1 LTCAIVLAAFADQ
14 PPWRDDLEAGKRMA
28 AKGNYQEAEAKLLA
42 AVRKVQSSGARSE
55 GAALAYNE
63 AAALY
68 QLLGRYPQAETF
80 FQRAVVAWEN
90 AHPERTAGLIRILNN
105 LGALYLNQGQFGKAE
120 RTCRRALALEM
131 RTDGLEAADR
141 ARLHGNL
148 GGLYC
153 ARKNYVEAES
163 EYRRALTMWEE
174 HEHPEHPEVAAV
186 LNNLSVMFTVSG
198 RPAEA
203 ISYLERSV
211 AIGRKTSALA
221 FGLTVQLDNL
231 GTLYTAT
238 GKLQDGKRAFEEALR
253 IAEQHPALVKPRLPG
268 LLSNYAA
275 LLRKMNQHAEGKT
288 LELKAQ
294 AIRREVALQDPS
306 RYTIDARDLAAKK

>member
-1 LTCAIVLAAFADQ
+1 
-14 PPWRDDLEAGKRMA
+14 MA
-28 AKGNYQEAEAKLLA
+28 AKGYYQEAEAKLLA
-42 AVRKVQSSGARSE
+42 AVRKVQSSGAGNGGE
-55 GAALAYNE
+55 ALAYNE

-80 FQRAVVAWEN
+80 FRRAVLAWEN
-90 AHPERTAGLIRILNN
+90 AHPEHTAGLIRILTN
-105 LGALYLNQGQFGKAE
+105 LSTLYLNQGQLGKAE
-120 RTCRRALALEM
+120 RTCRRAVALEM

-163 EYRRALTMWEE
+163 EYRRALSIREE
-174 HEHPEHPEVAAV
+174 HDGPDHPEVAAL
-186 LNNLSVMFTVSG
+186 LNNLSVMFTKAG
-198 RPAEA
+198 RTAEA
-203 ISYLERSV
+203 ISHLERSV
-211 AIGRKTSALA
+211 ALGRRTSDLA
-221 FGLTVQLDNL
+221 FGLAMQLDNL

-238 GKLQDGKRAFEEALR
+238 GKLEEGKRTFEEALR
-253 IAEQHPALVKPRLPG
+253 IAQQHPALANPRLPG

-275 LLRKMNQHAEGKT
+275 LLRKMNRHSEAKS
-288 LELKAQ
+288 LELRAQ

-306 RYTIDARDLAAKK
+306 RYTIDARDLVPKK